1 MKNRTRA
8 DESGAGRGGQN
19 TVGRYVVK
27 RHGKDREFRRNTPI
41 LYFFL
46 LCAAL
51 AFGLF
56 FGWIDFAGLA
66 PLVAAQHTFNG

>member
-41 LYFFL
+41 PYFFL
-46 LCAAL
+46 LCAGL
-51 AFGLF
+51 AFGTRLR
-56 FGWIDFAGLA
+56 GITVDFWG
-66 PLVAAQHTFNG
+66 